1 MGLQLAS
8 KRKLRKITISN
19 RAVAERVYERMSQ
32 DLPINAK
39 VAPML
44 VKDEAG
50 DNILVFRSLRDD
62 PLAAMHDRGQVDD
75 AKYNG
80 GRHWQ
85 RCHELV
91 EIGGARAID
100 PTKEAVDGGG
110 IATSS
115 ITDAQCKAVADMAK
129 AGRALGQE
137 GEAIIRDFLGR
148 GMPLLHVA
156 AARGLTTARELD
168 YIGRRLKECLE
179 TLAIVFGYAMRSRG

>member
-1 MGLQLAS
+1 M
-8 KRKLRKITISN
+8 RKITMSS

-62 PLAAMHDRGQVDD
+62 PVAAMHDRGQLDD
-75 AKYNG
+75 AKYHAA
-80 GRHWQ
+80 RHWQ

-91 EIGGARAID
+91 EIGGARSNH
-100 PTKEAVDGGG
+100 PTKEFVDGGRLPE
-110 IATSS
+110 IL
-115 ITDAQCKAVADMAK
+115 TDQYSKAVKDYAV
-129 AGRALGQE
+129 AGKALGQE

-156 AARGLTTARELD
+156 AARNLTTARELD

-179 TLAIVFGYAMRSRG
+179 TLAIVFGYAMKARG

>member
-1 MGLQLAS
+1 LAS

-62 PLAAMHDRGQVDD
+62 PIAAMHDRGQVDE
-75 AKYNG
+75 AKYMAA
-80 GRHWQ
+80 RHWQ

-100 PTKEAVDGGG
+100 FTKDAVDGGG
-110 IATSS
+110 IASSS
-115 ITDAQCKAVADMAK
+115 ISDAQCKAVADLAK

-156 AARGLTTARELD
+156 AARNLTTARELD

-179 TLAIVFGYAMRSRG
+179 TLAVVFGYAMPPRG

>member
-39 VAPML
+39 VAPIL

-50 DNILVFRSLRDD
+50 DNILVFRSVRDD
-62 PLAAMHDRGQVDD
+62 PLAAMHARGQLDE
-75 AKYNG
+75 AKFNG

-100 PTKEAVDGGG
+100 FTKEAVDGGRLPE
-110 IATSS
+110 IL
-115 ITDAQCKAVADMAK
+115 TDQYSKAAKDYAK
-129 AGRALGQE
+129 AGKALGQE

-156 AARGLTTARELD
+156 AARNLTTARELD

-179 TLAIVFGYAMRSRG
+179 TLAVVFGYAMPPRG